1 MPTYSQIPIRCRLS
15 IVSNPPAYPIDDNT
29 GMAPKFWRGQ
39 DIAIDVGIFDA
50 DNVPVDLSNV
60 ATLQLTFRESPTSPS
75 FLVTTTVTAGAIIP
89 TISYSGWSAGTAS
102 NAIFYL
108 SPAETDFSLAGQ
120 DSAQIWMDIR
130 GYMDNG
136 NYVVYGAGYV
146 TVYNPGGSVAPIP
159 TSQVVSYHATTNT
172 AGDTTITPPRQIHTE
187 VVTIGGLARTSNFI
201 LDIDSPFTGARISLL
216 FALPATPGIT
226 LNIHN
231 GTLTGTLLATFTT
244 DANESNI
251 SIEFVFNGT
260 SWAVLNAIIPAF

>member
-50 DNVPVDLSNV
+50 DNVGVDLSNV
-60 ATLQLTFRESPTSPS
+60 ATLQLTFRESPTSPTY
-75 FLVTTTVTAGAIIP
+75 LVTTTVSAGSIIP
-89 TISYSGWSAGTAS
+89 VVSYSGWSAGTAQQ
-102 NAIFYL
+102 ATFYL
-108 SPAETDFSLAGQ
+108 SPAETDLSLAGQ

-130 GYMDNG
+130 GYLDNG

-159 TSQVVSYHATTNT
+159 TSQVVSYHASTNS
-172 AGDTTITPPRQIHTE
+172 AGDTTISPTRQIHTE
-187 VVTIGGLARTSNFI
+187 VITVTGFARTSNFI
-201 LDIDSPFTGARISLL
+201 LEEDSPFTGARTNIL
-216 FALPATPGIT
+216 FLLPATPGIT
-226 LNIHN
+226 LNIYN
-231 GTLTGTLLATFTT
+231 DSLSGTLLATFTT

-251 SIEFVFNGT
+251 SIEFVYNGT
-260 SWAVLNAIIPAF
+260 AWAVLNAIIPAF

>member
-50 DNVPVDLSNV
+50 DNVVVDLSNV
-60 ATLQLTFRESPTSPS
+60 ATLQLTFRETPTSPTY
-75 FLVTTTVTAGAIIP
+75 LVTTTVSAGAIIP
-89 TISYSGWSAGTAS
+89 TISYSGWSAGTAEQ
-102 NAIFYL
+102 ATFYL
-108 SPAETDFSLAGQ
+108 TPAETDFSLGGQ

-130 GYMDNG
+130 GYLANG

-146 TVYNPGGSVAPIP
+146 TVYNPGQDVEPVP
-159 TSQVVSYHATTNT
+159 TFQVVSYEAVTNT
-172 AGDTTITPPRQIHTE
+172 TGNTTITPPRQIHTE
-187 VVTIGGLARTSNFI
+187 VVTLAGFARTSNFI
-201 LDIDSPFTGARISLL
+201 LAIDSPITGSRISLL
-216 FALPATPGIT
+216 FLLPATPGIT
-226 LNIHN
+226 LNI
-231 GTLTGTLLATFTT
+231 LTESLSGALLATFTT
-244 DANESNI
+244 DTNESNI